1 MLDVNASLIRY
12 WGTQFPALKPQRNRK
27 GNRLFSPADV
37 ELLKRIYHYVKE
49 CGMTL
54 DGARKALKGERVVA
68 TVERSVD
75 IELLDSLYSLKSMLI
90 AVRDSLGEEQSVQ
103 QAVVAGKEEQGAA
116 QSEEQPKRPVYL
128 EQTLFDF

>member
-1 MLDVNASLIRY
+1 
-12 WGTQFPALKPQRNRK
+12 
-27 GNRLFSPADV
+27 
-37 ELLKRIYHYVKE
+37 
-49 CGMTL
+49 MTL

-75 IELLDSLYSLKSMLI
+75 IELLDSLYSLKSKLI
-90 AVRDSLGEEQSVQ
+90 AVRDSLGEEQVAQ
-103 QAVVAGKEEQGAA
+103 QAVVAGKEESSTA